1 VSRRVLRRSS
11 FAALLI
17 AAALLAPTAAAS
29 ATQLVTNGDFETGT
43 LEGWTTTD
51 QAGKDNFVAYSRQEI
66 EEHPI
71 FFAPPSGEHA
81 AYASAPSGLTDTVYL
96 YQDVTLPPATSDQ
109 LSMYLYYATG
119 APFATPQPNTLAV
132 WPLEGARP
140 NQQIRVD
147 VLKPN
152 APIESLSPNDILTTV
167 YASKPGDLIELG
179 PTLQDADLSTFA
191 GQTVRL
197 RIAAAVQGDGLQV
210 GVDDVAIE
218 STPLPPPPQPTPTW
232 SPPSNAFTIGK
243 LIRDRKRGAAKLDVA
258 LPGAGTLYVTDARRQ
273 IAIASSRTDAARR
286 LPVLVR
292 TASVQT
298 SGPQTVRVFLRPT
311 APAQKLLAKGGKL
324 PIRLQL
330 TFAPEGGM
338 AATQGYDGTLRKVV
352 RRARR

>member
-1 VSRRVLRRSS
+1 M
-11 FAALLI
+11 AALLLT
-17 AAALLAPTAAAS
+17 AAALGITATAS
-29 ATQLVTNGDFETGT
+29 AAQLVANGDFETGT
-43 LEGWTTTD
+43 LAGWTTTD
-51 QAGKDNFVAYSRQEI
+51 QIGEDNFVAYTRKEI

-81 AYASAPSGLTDTVYL
+81 AYAFAATGFTDTVYL

-109 LSMYLYYATG
+109 LSMYLYYVTG

-147 VLKPN
+147 VLKSN
-152 APIESLSPNDILTTV
+152 APIESLSPNDILAPV
-167 YASKPGDLIELG
+167 YAGKPSDPVELG
-179 PTLQDADLSTFA
+179 PTLLNADLSAFA

-210 GVDDVAIE
+210 GVDGVSIE
-218 STPLPPPPQPTPTW
+218 STPLPPPPPPPPSW
-232 SPPSNAFTIGK
+232 SPPSNAFSIGK
-243 LIRDRKRGAAKLDVA
+243 LVRDRRHGDAKLDVT
-258 LPGAGTLYVTDARRQ
+258 LPGAGALYVTDARRQ
-273 IAIASSRTDAARR
+273 IAIASSRIETTQQ

-298 SGPQTVRVFLRPT
+298 SGPQTVRVFLHPT
-311 APAQKLLAKGGKL
+311 AKAKKLLAEGGKL

-330 TFAPEGGM
+330 TFTPEGGM

-352 RRARR
+352 RRGRR